1 MEFEGKKG
9 RKGFV
14 SPIRRLVFPKTGRR
28 STGRSP
34 VNRRPL
40 HSVPLYPP
48 DYLIDPQIL
57 LCDYLEK
64 EVKFLGHL
72 TWVTSSLNPSSRDEL
87 LQLLDTARQLKE
99 LPLKSTPEQDSI
111 LSLSARCLLLT
122 WRDNEELILRIPT
135 HEIAAASYLQDDA
148 LHLLVLKTG
157 LGVDPVPAGLD
168 VCPGSRREPGVAGKT
183 PEKRSPGSGPEPR
196 PPSSGVER
204 RHTICSLDWR
214 MAWGGTEG
222 RTTGGGGGSLER
234 KQSAGEKKAV
244 GRAFGSW
251 ERRQTFS
258 GSWERRQGGK
268 PGGSWERRQGSKP
281 GGSWELRHG
290 GKPGGSWERRQTF
303 SGGSWERRQPGLN
316 PLDPQ
321 DPSPDAYCNL
331 IILAVANRDAAEE
344 SCALI
349 CQVFQIIYGDQ
360 TIECVDRAGYH
371 YTSTPERPWLISRSE
386 SCRTDGTY
394 GYDADFSCCS
404 SFNGSHDTFEAYYS
418 GTSTPS
424 FQESHC
430 SESDGSSLGLEQLQ
444 DYMVTVRPKQ
454 DQGHFPKL
462 WRVSQLTAPFP
473 EPLFAPRGSL
483 CSLTALLPCSPPPC
497 THLCP
502 CLLHLSPPSH
512 LHIPFASFPHVP
524 HESSHPLLSFPG
536 SLHLPY
542 FMGPLLPC
550 HLRSSAQLPQL
561 RNKLSPPE
569 IQQFALLLREYR
581 LGLSVQEYCGH
592 LLRLYGDKRK
602 FLLLGMRPFIPDQD
616 IGYFEGFLEG
626 VGIREGGILT
636 DSFGR
641 IKRSMSS
648 TSASAVRSYDSRAP
662 RPEAEAF
669 NRILT
674 GITQDIE
681 ALAQE
686 GEGEGSGEEGGRAE
700 EGEDNYL

>member
-444 DYMVTVRPKQ
+444 DYMVTLP
-454 DQGHFPKL
+454 P
-462 WRVSQLTAPFP
+462 TPF
-473 EPLFAPRGSL
+473 
-483 CSLTALLPCSPPPC
+483 LPW
-497 THLCP
+497 
-502 CLLHLSPPSH
+502 
-512 LHIPFASFPHVP
+512 
-524 HESSHPLLSFPG
+524 
-536 SLHLPY
+536 
-542 FMGPLLPC
+542 
-550 HLRSSAQLPQL
+550 
-561 RNKLSPPE
+561 K
-569 IQQFALLLREYR
+569 
-581 LGLSVQEYCGH
+581 
-592 LLRLYGDKRK
+592 
-602 FLLLGMRPFIPDQD
+602 
-616 IGYFEGFLEG
+616 
-626 VGIREGGILT
+626 
-636 DSFGR
+636 
-641 IKRSMSS
+641 S
-648 TSASAVRSYDSRAP
+648 TSSLFHGTPAPLPSPLQCPAPSAAKQAVAP
-662 RPEAEAF
+662 
-669 NRILT
+669 
-674 GITQDIE
+674 
-681 ALAQE
+681 
-686 GEGEGSGEEGGRAE
+686 
-700 EGEDNYL
+700 

>member
-1 MEFEGKKG
+1 M
-9 RKGFV
+9 
-14 SPIRRLVFPKTGRR
+14 
-28 STGRSP
+28 
-34 VNRRPL
+34 
-40 HSVPLYPP
+40 PLYPP

-99 LPLKSTPEQDSI
+99 LPLKTTAEQDSI

-157 LGVDPVPAGLD
+157 LGVDPVPAGVD
-168 VCPGSRREPGVAGKT
+168 ASPGGAGRDPGPPGAA
-183 PEKRSPGSGPEPR
+183 PEKRRVGTT
-196 PPSSGVER
+196 ER

-214 MAWGGTEG
+214 MAWGGGAGAEARAG
-222 RTTGGGGGSLER
+222 AGGGGSLER
-234 KQSAGEKKAV
+234 QRAGA
-244 GRAFGSW
+244 RASGSW

-258 GSWERRQGGK
+258 GSWERRHGGGGGGGAGK
-268 PGGSWERRQGSKP
+268 PGGSWERRQA
-281 GGSWELRHG
+281 GG
-290 GKPGGSWERRQTF
+290 GGSWERRH
-303 SGGSWERRQPGLN
+303 PGTN

-331 IILAVANRDAAEE
+331 VILAVANRDAAEE

-360 TIECVDRAGYH
+360 SIECVDRAGCH
-371 YTSTPERPWLISRSE
+371 YTSTPERPWLCSRSE

-394 GYDADFSCCS
+394 AYDADFSCCS
-404 SFNGSHDTFEAYYS
+404 SFNGSQDTFEACYS

-424 FQESHC
+424 FHGSHC
-430 SESDGSSLGLEQLQ
+430 SGSDHSGLGLEQLQ
-444 DYMVTVRPKQ
+444 DYMVT
-454 DQGHFPKL
+454 
-462 WRVSQLTAPFP
+462 
-473 EPLFAPRGSL
+473 
-483 CSLTALLPCSPPPC
+483 
-497 THLCP
+497 
-502 CLLHLSPPSH
+502 
-512 LHIPFASFPHVP
+512 
-524 HESSHPLLSFPG
+524 
-536 SLHLPY
+536 
-542 FMGPLLPC
+542 
-550 HLRSSAQLPQL
+550 LRS
-561 RNKLSPPE
+561 KLGPTE

-581 LGLSVQEYCGH
+581 LGLPIQDYCTG
-592 LLRLYGDKRK
+592 LLELYGDRRK
-602 FLLLGMRPFIPDQD
+602 LLLLGMRPFIPDQD

-648 TSASAVRSYDSRAP
+648 TSASAVRSYDGAAQ
-662 RPEAEAF
+662 RPEAQAF
-669 NRILT
+669 HRLLND
-674 GITQDIE
+674 ITHDIE
-681 ALAQE
+681 ALAPDDDDDSTDPEAQ
-686 GEGEGSGEEGGRAE
+686 GSPSGGDAA
-700 EGEDNYL
+700 EDNYL

>member
-28 STGRSP
+28 SAGRSP
-34 VNRRPL
+34 VSRRPL

-99 LPLKSTPEQDSI
+99 LPLKSTLEQDSI

-168 VCPGSRREPGVAGKT
+168 VCPGGRREPGVAGMT
-183 PEKRSPGSGPEPR
+183 PEKRSTGSGPEPR

-222 RTTGGGGGSLER
+222 RATGGGGGGGSLER
-234 KQSAGEKKAV
+234 QQGAGEKKAV

-268 PGGSWERRQGSKP
+268 PGGSWEWRQ
-281 GGSWELRHG
+281 G

-344 SCALI
+344 YCALI

-386 SCRTDGTY
+386 CWVRGSFTSVRAAAQMGPM
-394 GYDADFSCCS
+394 AMMLISVAAALCS
-404 SFNGSHDTFEAYYS
+404 NGSHDTFEAYYS

-424 FQESHC
+424 FQGSHC

-444 DYMVTVRPKQ
+444 DYMVT
-454 DQGHFPKL
+454 
-462 WRVSQLTAPFP
+462 
-473 EPLFAPRGSL
+473 
-483 CSLTALLPCSPPPC
+483 
-497 THLCP
+497 
-502 CLLHLSPPSH
+502 
-512 LHIPFASFPHVP
+512 
-524 HESSHPLLSFPG
+524 
-536 SLHLPY
+536 
-542 FMGPLLPC
+542 
-550 HLRSSAQLPQL
+550 L

-674 GITQDIE
+674 GITHDIE

-686 GEGEGSGEEGGRAE
+686 GEEEGSEDEEGLGRAE